1 MKAIFKKII
10 SFISGLVVI
19 SIITFIL
26 TKFTSQDPA
35 ENYLRI
41 RHLPI
46 TPAALENARTY
57 LGLDKSWIE
66 QYFSWFVKVLHLD
79 FGTSYLLKESVVSLI
94 ASRFLSTFY
103 LGVTSFILIIIV
115 SIPIGVISGL
125 KTNSFFDKCIRFLA
139 FSSVSM
145 PAFWLGYML
154 IFIFSVKLGLLPVSG
169 KNEPLSIVLPSIT
182 LSFSLIGQYIAL
194 VRKAVSTQLESPH
207 VENARMRGVKL
218 RYLLPNHILRN
229 ALPSIATGLSLTFVY
244 LMTGSLVVE
253 EVFAWNGLGSLFVE
267 AIRSIDTPLIQ
278 GCMMLF
284 GLLFLLNNGMTQAVT
299 HWIDPRVRKRGNRS

>member
-10 SFISGLVVI
+10 SFISGLLVI

-26 TKFTSQDPA
+26 TKPTSQDPA
-35 ENYLRI
+35 EKVLLRI

-66 QYFSWFVKVLHLD
+66 QYLSWLIKVLHLD
-79 FGTSYLLKESVVSLI
+79 FGTSYLLKESVVSSI
-94 ASRFLSTFY
+94 ASRFMSTFY
-103 LGVTSFILIIIV
+103 LGVTSFILIIVV

-125 KTNSFFDKCIRFLA
+125 KTNSFFDKCVRFLG

-182 LSFSLIGQYIAL
+182 LSFSLIGQYC
-194 VRKAVSTQLESPH
+194 
-207 VENARMRGVKL
+207 
-218 RYLLPNHILRN
+218 
-229 ALPSIATGLSLTFVY
+229 
-244 LMTGSLVVE
+244 
-253 EVFAWNGLGSLFVE
+253 LGAKS
-267 AIRSIDTPLIQ
+267 
-278 GCMMLF
+278 C
-284 GLLFLLNNGMTQAVT
+284 
-299 HWIDPRVRKRGNRS
+299 IDPVKKSSC

>member
-10 SFISGLVVI
+10 SFISGLLVI

-103 LGVTSFILIIIV
+103 LGVTSFILIIVV

-125 KTNSFFDKCIRFLA
+125 KTNSFFDKCVRFLA

-145 PAFWLGYML
+145 PA
-154 IFIFSVKLGLLPVSG
+154 
-169 KNEPLSIVLPSIT
+169 
-182 LSFSLIGQYIAL
+182 
-194 VRKAVSTQLESPH
+194 
-207 VENARMRGVKL
+207 
-218 RYLLPNHILRN
+218 
-229 ALPSIATGLSLTFVY
+229 
-244 LMTGSLVVE
+244 
-253 EVFAWNGLGSLFVE
+253 
-267 AIRSIDTPLIQ
+267 
-278 GCMMLF
+278 
-284 GLLFLLNNGMTQAVT
+284 
-299 HWIDPRVRKRGNRS
+299 

>member
-1 MKAIFKKII
+1 MKAIFKKIL
-10 SFISGLVVI
+10 SFISGLLVI

-66 QYFSWFVKVLHLD
+66 QYLSWLIKVLHLD

-103 LGVTSFILIIIV
+103 LGVTSFILIIVV
-115 SIPIGVISGL
+115 SIPIGVLSGL
-125 KTNSFFDKCIRFLA
+125 KTNSFFDKCVRFLG

-169 KNEPLSIVLPSIT
+169 KNETLSIVLPSIT
-182 LSFSLIGQYIAL
+182 LSF
-194 VRKAVSTQLESPH
+194 STQLESPH

-244 LMTGSLVVE
+244 LMTGSLIVE
-253 EVFAWNGLGSLFVE
+253 EVFSWNGLGSLFVE

-284 GLLFLLNNGMTQAVT
+284 GLLFLLNNGMTQAVN
-299 HWIDPRVRKRGNRS
+299 HWIDPRVRKRGNES